1 MKSTFRMLV
10 IVVLMLGVFGQYTTA
25 SAAEMYKWKG
35 PGADAYFSSWDESG
49 CVATD
54 VSVFTRD
61 ETFQN
66 PPGRPSENSFVY
78 LTIYQYDYCLG
89 QQLRSAEGF
98 AWIGAN
104 DLQVAKK
111 LGSATL
117 STSLSLYDWTS
128 DTYFDVYVD
137 LTWNATG
144 PAVKEKSQYRSHAPG
159 CKYHSRFQ
167 GTFRSAEVYGTVT
180 DGATNYTPWTG
191 WGNIFDSSGK
201 DMYIGCI

>member
-10 IVVLMLGVFGQYTTA
+10 IVVLMLGVLGQHTTA

-35 PGADAYFSSWDESG
+35 PGADAYFSIWDESG
-49 CVATD
+49 CVLTD

-66 PPGRPSENSFVY
+66 PPGKPSKNSFVY
-78 LTIYQYDYCLG
+78 VTIYQVDHCVG
-89 QQLRSAEGF
+89 VELRFAEGF
-98 AWIGAN
+98 AWIAAN

-111 LGSATL
+111 LGSAML
-117 STSLSLYDWTS
+117 STTVSLYDWIS

-137 LTWNATG
+137 LTWSATG
-144 PAVKEKSQYRSHAPG
+144 SPVKEKSQYRSDAPG

-167 GTFRSAEVYGTVT
+167 GTFRGAEANGTVT
-180 DGATNYTPWTG
+180 DGSTNYTPWTG
-191 WGNIFDSSGK
+191 SGNIFDASGK
-201 DMYIGCI
+201 DLYIGCI